1 MGPVKDP
8 LIFPFAWV
16 VRGASRAILLGK
28 NGVQNEV
35 EAWIAPLKEAS
46 IGRAQWR
53 QLVKRDDDVTV
64 LAANSTTL
72 YLLTHKDA
80 PTFTVKAI
88 PLDGTLTNA
97 TTLIPA
103 RADRVIE
110 SIHAAADGVYVAG
123 RRGLD
128 AQLLLHVGLD
138 GKVAEL
144 NLPFRGNISEVA
156 TDPTQAGAVVELE
169 GWITPP
175 TQFRYDSAKNAFTR
189 LDLSSGPTLDP
200 KRYSVAELSAKAADG
215 TRVPLSVVAP
225 AGPLSPPPPSLHAY
239 AS

>member
-8 LIFPFAWV
+8 LIIPFTWV
-16 VRGASRAILLGK
+16 VRGASGAILRGK

-46 IGRAQWR
+46 AGRAQWG
-53 QLVKRDDDVTV
+53 QVVKRDDDVTI

-80 PTFTVKAI
+80 PTFAVKAL
-88 PLDGTLTNA
+88 PLDGTLANA

-103 RADRVIE
+103 LADRVIE

-128 AQLLLHVGLD
+128 AQLLHVGLD

-144 NLPFRGNISEVA
+144 KLPFRGIISEIA
-156 TDPTQAGAVVELE
+156 TDPTQTGAVVELE

-175 TQFRYDSAKNAFTR
+175 THFRYDPTKNAFTA
-189 LDLSSGPTLDP
+189 LGLSSGPTLDP
-200 KRYSVAELSAKAADG
+200 KRYSLSQ
-215 TRVPLSVVAP
+215 LS
-225 AGPLSPPPPSLHAY
+225 
-239 AS
+239 